1 MAGAGAGAGS
11 ATAEAMFNVTSR
23 FREAVT
29 LVNSVANDK
38 FPLLLARIIGKVGIK
53 ADAIFSP
60 EEEAQLQSLLA
71 LDGSKLST
79 ILEGCSYILEQAAY
93 HQTSASSLSKQL
105 VAAGVQEAQAAAFGR
120 VWKGEG
126 AALVAKLRARSMGAP
141 MVLNA
146 AKWELHLQLGQSGLS
161 RAKDA
166 RAMFELDLRDASNV
180 EDTSKADN
188 FMLEFSHDQLYD
200 FFQKIERVQ
209 QQLDSL
215 S

>member
-1 MAGAGAGAGS
+1 MASCSWSLTGVARQAG
-11 ATAEAMFNVTSR
+11 
-23 FREAVT
+23 
-29 LVNSVANDK
+29 
-38 FPLLLARIIGKVGIK
+38 
-53 ADAIFSP
+53 AIFSP

-126 AALVAKLRARSMGAP
+126 AALVAKLRTRSMGAP

-180 EDTSKADN
+180 EVGVSDDVARGSALIPYTWRAQDTSKADN

>member
-1 MAGAGAGAGS
+1 MVSCSWSLTG
-11 ATAEAMFNVTSR
+11 
-23 FREAVT
+23 
-29 LVNSVANDK
+29 VA
-38 FPLLLARIIGKVGIK
+38 RQ

-126 AALVAKLRARSMGAP
+126 AALVAKLRTRSMGAP

-180 EDTSKADN
+180 EVGVSDDVARGSALIPYTWRAQDTSKADN

>member
-1 MAGAGAGAGS
+1 MVPCCWSLTG
-11 ATAEAMFNVTSR
+11 
-23 FREAVT
+23 
-29 LVNSVANDK
+29 VA
-38 FPLLLARIIGKVGIK
+38 RQ

-126 AALVAKLRARSMGAP
+126 AALVAKLRTRSMGAP

-180 EDTSKADN
+180 EVGVSDDVARGSALIPYTWRAQDTSKADN

>member
-1 MAGAGAGAGS
+1 MASCSWSLTG
-11 ATAEAMFNVTSR
+11 
-23 FREAVT
+23 
-29 LVNSVANDK
+29 VA
-38 FPLLLARIIGKVGIK
+38 RQ

-180 EDTSKADN
+180 EVGVSDDVARGSALIPYTWRAQDTSKADN